1 MDKLRGLLKELGGSE
16 DLIEAIAEEFAAY
29 ADTIRE
35 QYKVK
40 LDKHVRKARAICLEE
55 VNKEKAKMARKLSI
69 YLESKTDHF
78 ERAAE
83 KQRLNEESESVNLL
97 KRTKALL
104 EGVQIEDG
112 QSQDLQVARRQVA
125 RLQQAVGSLRE
136 ERNLAVTKANK
147 ANQIAKDVLKKN
159 RLLEGKVKK
168 SNVVSESKKGGPSA
182 PKNKK
187 PSTRTVLAE
196 SSKKPRRSRPRL
208 DENRRVPNQPSSTRR
223 VLDESQRRGKSNAKP
238 GSKHISNIAASME
251 D

>member
-35 QYKVK
+35 QYKAK
-40 LDKHVRKARAICLEE
+40 LDKHVRKARTICLEE
-55 VNKEKAKMARKLSI
+55 VNKEKAKMARKLAI

-104 EGVQIEDG
+104 EGVQIENG

-147 ANQIAKDVLKKN
+147 ANQIAKEVLQKN
-159 RLLEGKVKK
+159 RLLESKVKK
-168 SNVVSESKKGGPSA
+168 SNVVSESKKGGPSS
-182 PKNKK
+182 PVNKK

-196 SSKKPRRSRPRL
+196 SSKTTRRSRPRL
-208 DENRRVPNQPSSTRR
+208 DESRRVPNQPNSTRR
-223 VLDESQRRGKSNAKP
+223 VLDESQRRGKSNVKP
-238 GSKHISNIAASME
+238 GDKSISNIAASME